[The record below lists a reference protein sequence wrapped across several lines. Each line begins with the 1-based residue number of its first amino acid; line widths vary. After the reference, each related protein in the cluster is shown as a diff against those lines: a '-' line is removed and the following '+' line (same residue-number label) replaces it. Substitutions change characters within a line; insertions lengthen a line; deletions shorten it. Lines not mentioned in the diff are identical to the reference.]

1 MAGTPTASTSCD
13 WAWNRAQVVYA
24 LIFSPDGDVHE
35 ISLDV
40 HFQNAQIWLMQ
51 LDTVRHEPESVVKVL
66 YGLVKM
72 LYSLVKV
79 LWP

>member
-1 MAGTPTASTSCD
+1 MIGPLWLELQQQA
-13 WAWNRAQVVYA
+13 RAAIEDGIGHIWYA

-66 YGLVKM
+66 YGLR
-72 LYSLVKV
+72 
-79 LWP
+79 